1 MYTTKGK
8 KVNAMLEM
16 TLMMMAF
23 LYSAFFSMNWM
34 WLFPIAVVIF
44 SVKEYLKKEEK
55 KNKKRG

>member
-1 MYTTKGK
+1 
-8 KVNAMLEM
+8 MLEM

-44 SVKEYLKKEEK
+44 SVKEYLKKDEK
-55 KNKKRG
+55 KNKKRD

>member
-1 MYTTKGK
+1 
-8 KVNAMLEM
+8 MLEM

-34 WLFPIAVVIF
+34 WLFIVAVVIF

>member
-34 WLFPIAVVIF
+34 WLFPVAVVIF